1 MGLRFFRR
9 QKTRT
14 TWSPNSAI
22 MGAVEEGRNKMPLR
36 GKVVITCAVT
46 GSIHTPTMSPYLPL
60 TADEMARDAIA
71 AADAGAAILH
81 LHARDPKDGRPTPDP
96 DVFMEFLPRIKQS
109 TGAIINITTGGG
121 HGMTLEERLAAPL
134 RAQPEMCSLNM
145 GSMNFGLFPLLE
157 KYKEFK
163 YPWESRHLEMT
174 RDFIFRNTF
183 TDIERILKEL
193 GEGCG
198 TRFEFECYD
207 VGHLYNLAHFLDR
220 RLVQPPLF
228 VQSVLGI
235 LGGIGTHPEDVVHM
249 KRTAARLLGG
259 DYRWSVLGA
268 GRSQLRIAA
277 LAAAMGGN
285 IRVGLEDSLWIGPGK
300 LATSNAAQVHR
311 ARQIIERL
319 GLHIATPADAREILS
334 LKGGD

>member
-60 TADEMARDAIA
+60 TPDEIARDVIA
-71 AADAGAAILH
+71 AAEAGAGILH

-96 DVFMEFLPRIKQS
+96 DVFMQFLPRIKQA
-109 TGAIINITTGGG
+109 TGAVVNITTGGG

-134 RAQPEMCSLNM
+134 RAKPEMCSLNM

-163 YPWESRHLEMT
+163 HPWESRHLEMT

-183 TDIERILKEL
+183 ADIERILKDL
-193 GEGCG
+193 GEGC
-198 TRFEFECYD
+198 
-207 VGHLYNLAHFLDR
+207 
-220 RLVQPPLF
+220 
-228 VQSVLGI
+228 
-235 LGGIGTHPEDVVHM
+235 
-249 KRTAARLLGG
+249 
-259 DYRWSVLGA
+259 
-268 GRSQLRIAA
+268 
-277 LAAAMGGN
+277 
-285 IRVGLEDSLWIGPGK
+285 
-300 LATSNAAQVHR
+300 
-311 ARQIIERL
+311 
-319 GLHIATPADAREILS
+319 
-334 LKGGD
+334 